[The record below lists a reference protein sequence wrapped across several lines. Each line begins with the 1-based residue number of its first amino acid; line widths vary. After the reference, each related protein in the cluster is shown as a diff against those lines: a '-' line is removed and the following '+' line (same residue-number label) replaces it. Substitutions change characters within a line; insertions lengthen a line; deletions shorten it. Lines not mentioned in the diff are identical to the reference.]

1 MAESWKE
8 ACWKAEREL
17 EEYKGTIVPAL
28 VQKVKELEEKNRK
41 LEAMNERQ
49 GMVLGKMHDEVCFL
63 RRFVHD
69 QGLDMKMTQAWLKL
83 MEREE
88 AAASSLAVSGRKDR
102 GIATP
107 ARRLVRDDRMW
118 GRFWGGFFV

>member
-1 MAESWKE
+1 MAESWRSAYGQAKM
-8 ACWKAEREL
+8 EL

-28 VQKVKELEEKNRK
+28 VQKVKVLEEKNRK

-69 QGLDMKMTQAWLKL
+69 QGLDFQMTQAWTA
-83 MEREE
+83 MREK
-88 AAASSLAVSGRKDR
+88 G
-102 GIATP
+102 
-107 ARRLVRDDRMW
+107 
-118 GRFWGGFFV
+118 